1 MDTLSIDNG
10 RLAARLLPV
19 GASLVD
25 LRLKGFGWP
34 LVLGFEDERDYAEAD
49 HYAGA
54 VIGRHANRITGGH
67 ARIAGRSVQLPL
79 NAGAHHL
86 HGGATGLARQRWE
99 VAEATPT
106 SVRFATTSPDGHEG
120 YPGQLEAAVTY
131 ELVAPATLRLSF
143 LARVDAPSIL
153 NLCHH
158 AYFNLSGR
166 ADILDHDVTI
176 AADRYTVASP
186 DLVPTGEI
194 RDVAGSAFDLRQPRV
209 VGEARQS
216 LPPGFNHNYCLAGEV
231 RDAPEFAARVTAPG
245 GPGLEVWTTQ
255 TGVHFYDGY
264 KLRPDLVG
272 LERRRYG
279 PNAGLCLE
287 AQNWPDAVNYPQFP
301 SAEIGPGDV
310 YRQVTEYRF
319 FDRRGEP

>member
-1 MDTLSIDNG
+1 MDALSIDNG

-19 GASLVD
+19 GASLVE
-25 LRLKGFGWP
+25 LRLKGYAWP
-34 LVLGFEDERDYAEAD
+34 LILGFEAEREYAEAD

-54 VIGRHANRITGGH
+54 VIGRHANRITGGQ
-67 ARIAGRSVQLPL
+67 ARIAGRDVQLPR

-86 HGGATGLARQRWE
+86 HGGATGLARRRWE
-99 VAEATPT
+99 VAEANPT

-120 YPGQLEAAVTY
+120 YPGQLEVAVTY

-143 LARVDAPSIL
+143 VARVDAPSIL

-158 AYFNLSGR
+158 AYFNLGGR
-166 ADILDHDVTI
+166 ADILDHEVTI
-176 AADRYTVASP
+176 AADRYTVASA

-194 RDVAGSAFDLRQPRV
+194 RAVAGSAFDLRQPRA
-209 VGEARQS
+209 VGAARAA
-216 LPPGFNHNYCLAGEV
+216 LLPGFNHNYCLADDV
-231 RDAPEFAARVTAPG
+231 RDAPALAARVTAPG

-264 KLRPDLVG
+264 KLRSDLVG
-272 LERRRYG
+272 LEGRRYG

-287 AQNWPDAVNYPQFP
+287 AQNWPDAVNHPQFP
-301 SAEIGPGDV
+301 SAEIGPGEV

-319 FDRRGEP
+319 FD